1 MRDKAMNGWPLLVIA
16 GPTGSGKSGLAVRA
30 ALQCGGEVVNCDSIQ
45 VYRHFDIGA
54 AKLTIE
60 ERRGVPHHLIDVA
73 EPDELFTAGDYAR
86 LARRA
91 VGEIRERGGVP
102 IVCGGTG
109 FYLRALLD
117 GLFEGPTRDEA
128 LRARLMEREGRRKGA
143 LHRILRRLDA
153 AAAARI
159 HPNDLQKTLRA
170 VEVCLSGRPTLS
182 EHWAGGR
189 EALEGFDVRRVIL
202 EPPRAELYRRIGE
215 RLEKMFEGGL
225 IEETER
231 ILAMGY
237 GAESKPFASL
247 GYKQALGV
255 ARGALTRAEAIEE
268 AKRETRHYAKRQ
280 ATWFRRGP
288 GERMAGFGDE
298 EAVEER
304 VLFAARANRR

>member
-1 MRDKAMNGWPLLVIA
+1 MKDGLKWPLLVIA
-16 GPTGSGKSGLAVRA
+16 GPTGSGKSGLAVEA
-30 ALQCGGEVVNCDSIQ
+30 ALECGGEVVNCDSIQ

-54 AKLTIE
+54 AKLTAG
-60 ERRGVPHHLIDVA
+60 ERRGMPHHLIGVV
-73 EPDELFTAGDYAR
+73 EPDEWFTAGDYAR
-86 LARRA
+86 LARTA
-91 VGEIRERGGVP
+91 LDEIRERGRVP

-117 GLFEGPTRDEA
+117 GLFVGPTRDEA
-128 LRARLMEREGRRKGA
+128 LRARLMEREGRRRGT
-143 LHRILRRLDA
+143 LHRILKRLDA

-170 VEVCLSGRPTLS
+170 VEVCLSGRTTLS
-182 EHWAGGR
+182 EHWSGGR
-189 EALEGFDVRRVIL
+189 EALAGFDVLRVIL
-202 EPPRAELYRRIGE
+202 EPPREALYRRIDD
-215 RLEKMFEGGL
+215 RLEKMFDAGL

-237 GAESKPFASL
+237 AAESKPFASL

-255 ARGALTRAEAIEE
+255 VRGELTREAAIEE

-288 GERMAGFGDE
+288 GERLAGVGDE
-298 EAVEER
+298 AAVEER
-304 VLFAARANRR
+304 VLIMVRANRR

>member
-1 MRDKAMNGWPLLVIA
+1 MTELWPLLAIA

-30 ALQCGGEVVNCDSIQ
+30 AIECGGEVVNCDSIQ

-60 ERRGVPHHLIDVA
+60 ERRGVPHHLIDAV

-86 LARRA
+86 AARKA
-91 VGEIRERGGVP
+91 LDEIRERGRVP

-117 GLFEGPTRDEA
+117 GLFVGPVRDDG
-128 LRARLMEREGRRKGA
+128 LRGRLMEREGRRRGA
-143 LHRILRRLDA
+143 LHRILRRLDGA
-153 AAAARI
+153 AAAGI
-159 HPNDLQKTLRA
+159 HPNDVQKTLRA
-170 VEVCLSGRPTLS
+170 LEVCLSGKTMS

-189 EALEGFDVRRVIL
+189 EALEGFEVRRVIL
-202 EPPRAELYRRIGE
+202 EPPRADLYRRIEE
-215 RLEKMFEGGL
+215 RLERMFEGGL

-237 GAESKPFASL
+237 AAESKPFDSL

-255 ARGALTRAEAIEE
+255 VSGTLTRAEAIEE
-268 AKRETRHYAKRQ
+268 ARRETRHYAKRQ

-288 GERMAGFGDE
+288 GERLPGFGDE
-298 EAVEER
+298 RAVEEKA
-304 VLFAARANRR
+304 LSMARANRR

>member
-1 MRDKAMNGWPLLVIA
+1 MAREGWPLLVIA
-16 GPTGSGKSGLAVRA
+16 GPTGSGKSGLAVRV
-30 ALQCGGEVVNCDSIQ
+30 ALECGGEVVNCDSIQ
-45 VYRHFDIGA
+45 VYRHFNIGA
-54 AKLTIE
+54 AKLRIE
-60 ERRGVPHHLIDVA
+60 ERRGIAHHLIDVV

-86 LARRA
+86 AARRA
-91 VGEIRERGGVP
+91 LDEIRERGRVP

-109 FYLRALLD
+109 LYLRALLD
-117 GLFEGPTRDEA
+117 GLFVGPARDEG
-128 LRARLMEREGRRKGA
+128 LRARLMEREGRRRGA
-143 LHRILRRLDA
+143 LHRILRRLDG

-159 HPNDLQKTLRA
+159 HPNDVQKTLRA
-170 VEVCLSGRPTLS
+170 LEVCLSGKTMS

-189 EALEGFDVRRVIL
+189 EALEGFEVQRVIL
-202 EPPRAELYRRIGE
+202 EPPRAELYRRIEE
-215 RLEKMFEGGL
+215 RLERMFDTGL

-237 GAESKPFASL
+237 SAESKPFASL
-247 GYKQALGV
+247 GYKQALEV
-255 ARGALTRAEAIEE
+255 VRGALTREEAIEE

-304 VLFAARANRR
+304 VVSMARANRR